1 MKYEI
6 WMMLSLTTALH
17 EIMSSQEILIFQHFI
32 CVALLFER
40 VILIT
45 PGETLPQQIKIQNN
59 NNKQHHDSGGM
70 LDRKKFNS
78 NFLFLSS
85 YSMPRDQRI

>member
-59 NNKQHHDSGGM
+59 INKQQHDSGEI
-70 LDRKKFNS
+70 LD
-78 NFLFLSS
+78 
-85 YSMPRDQRI
+85 